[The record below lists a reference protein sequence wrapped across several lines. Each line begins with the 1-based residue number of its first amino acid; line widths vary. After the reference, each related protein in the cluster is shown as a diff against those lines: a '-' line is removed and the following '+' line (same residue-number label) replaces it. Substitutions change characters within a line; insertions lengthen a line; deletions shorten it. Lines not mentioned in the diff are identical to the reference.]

1 MMLKHCY
8 SDLLNA
14 YTCTYMYAYRY
25 TYKRKNTNIKHRSNI
40 ASKNVLIA
48 KTNVLYNNTCN
59 NIIKFD
65 MVISW
70 KSYICFNLVSLR
82 VLMELFIKLIRF
94 CKKIE
99 LALHHVVANQL
110 FFESVL
116 YDVYRKKNIR

>member
-14 YTCTYMYAYRY
+14 YTCTYMYVYRY
-25 TYKRKNTNIKHRSNI
+25 TNI

-82 VLMELFIKLIRF
+82 VLMELFI
-94 CKKIE
+94 
-99 LALHHVVANQL
+99 
-110 FFESVL
+110 
-116 YDVYRKKNIR
+116 

>member
-14 YTCTYMYAYRY
+14 YTCTYMYVYRY
-25 TYKRKNTNIKHRSNI
+25 TYKEKNTNIKHRSNI
-40 ASKNVLIA
+40 ASKNALIA

-82 VLMELFIKLIRF
+82 VLMELFI
-94 CKKIE
+94 
-99 LALHHVVANQL
+99 
-110 FFESVL
+110 
-116 YDVYRKKNIR
+116 